1 MKKKFSIIGGGIV
14 GCLTAIYLKNSGHE
28 VEIYEK
34 NNELGGVLKDHKYTN
49 SVYLKGCQY
58 FNTYS
63 EWFTMLQAYIPN
75 NFNSFKFNYGSV
87 TELNRKSIYTKKFA
101 IPLVDIGVLKE
112 EDFKKSNNKITTLE
126 DKINLYPSKVQT
138 QLNLFLN
145 NCGIE
150 AKKFPETITN
160 NLQISR
166 IHILNND
173 EKIFKLKRDIFFDNI
188 LALERG
194 KIYNKDLSYSLPSN
208 GYSDFFEKLLKV
220 LKEKNITVYL
230 NSHILTKWKNK
241 KLEIFANEKKIS
253 QDYIFWSGN
262 PTNIIRQFNSKKLDS
277 HVFKNIQINS
287 DLNNNIKKNIF
298 IQIFS
303 KKSKILR
310 IHLYNLNNISKLSI
324 ECLFNKEDPNNIIE
338 EARKYLSNY
347 NLDIDINKNSIN
359 KNLNSRFDIFTLN
372 DSRII
377 ENFLNLTNKTN
388 LLYSP
393 WLIYG
398 REEKIK
404 KIIENLKLKKI
415 I

>member
-34 NNELGGVLKDHKYTN
+34 NNELGGVLKDHKYIN
-49 SVYLKGCQY
+49 FVFLKGCQY
-58 FNTYS
+58 LNTHS
-63 EWFTMLQAYIPN
+63 EWFAMLENYIPN
-75 NFNSFKFNYGSV
+75 NFKNFKFNYGSV
-87 TELNRKSIYTKKFA
+87 TELNSKSIYTKKFA
-101 IPLVDIGVLKE
+101 VPLVDIGVIKDD
-112 EDFKKSNNKITTLE
+112 DFEKSNNKIITLE
-126 DKINLYPSKVQT
+126 DKINLYPHEAQT
-138 QLNLFLN
+138 QLNSFLS

-150 AKKFPETITN
+150 TKKFPKSVTD

-166 IHILNND
+166 VHFLNND
-173 EKIFKLKRDIFFDNI
+173 EKIFKLKRDTYFDNL

-194 KIYNKDLSYSLPSN
+194 KIYKDDLSYSLPSS
-208 GYSDFFEKLLKV
+208 GYSNFFEKMLKV
-220 LKEKNITVYL
+220 LKEKKISVYL
-230 NSHILTKWKNK
+230 NSHILTKWNNK
-241 KLEIFANEKKIS
+241 HLEIFINKKKIN

-287 DLNNNIKKNIF
+287 DLNNIIKKNIF

-310 IHLYNLNNISKLSI
+310 IHLYNLNNVSKISI
-324 ECLFNKEDPNNIIE
+324 ECLFNREDPNNIIE
-338 EARKYLSNY
+338 EARKYLTKY
-347 NLDIDINKNSIN
+347 NLDININKNSIN

-372 DSRII
+372 DSYII
-377 ENFLNLTNKTN
+377 ENFLKLTNKTN

-398 REEKIK
+398 REK
-404 KIIENLKLKKI
+404 K
-415 I
+415 